1 MRIRDMEV
9 DMTQATD
16 LAAAN
21 AEYANARSGIRE
33 VDIQARALQLS
44 LETLSLNKL
53 IGQRLAHL
61 GKLTAAIADE
71 LTQIEDLLGGR

>member
-9 DMTQATD
+9 DMTRATD

-71 LTQIEDLLGGR
+71 LTQIEDLLENR